1 MPSYHLHLTNA
12 HIAAEDEHGVEAA
25 DLGAARCCA
34 LEGIRDFLAEEVKQ
48 GRLDL
53 RGRVDIAD
61 GTGSVLMTVAFA
73 EAVQITRS
81 N

>member
-12 HIAAEDEHGVEAA
+12 HIEAEDEHGVEAA
-25 DLGAARCCA
+25 DLDAARCCA

-48 GRLDL
+48 GRMDL
-53 RGRVDIAD
+53 RGKVEIAD
-61 GTGSVLMTVAFA
+61 GTGCLLMTVAFDD
-73 EAVQITRS
+73 AVQITRS